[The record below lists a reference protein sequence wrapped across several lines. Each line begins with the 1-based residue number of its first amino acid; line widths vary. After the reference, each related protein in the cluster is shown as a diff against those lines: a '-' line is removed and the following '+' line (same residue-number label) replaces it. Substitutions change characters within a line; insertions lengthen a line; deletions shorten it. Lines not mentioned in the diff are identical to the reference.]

1 MQKKLNYQ
9 ICFKIQDNN
18 MNAATAL
25 ENKDYVKFLWVLI
38 DKHLTRKQHIDYI
51 ASKIS
56 KIVGLIARL
65 QHNEPLNTL
74 LHIYRSLVFPYM
86 YYSITVSGEA
96 APSDL
101 RKILVLQKRAL
112 RLIYFCKSRSHA
124 IPLFLSSNILPI
136 DMLYFETVSTLV
148 RYDISNTSAPKN
160 IQKLFNQSSSIH
172 KYNTRSSA
180 MGNYYVN
187 ESRLSLQLKSLTN
200 FGRRL
205 WNSLHPDWRVLTKRP
220 FKKRIRKFLFTVPGV
235 EDA

>member
-1 MQKKLNYQ
+1 
-9 ICFKIQDNN
+9 
-18 MNAATAL
+18 
-25 ENKDYVKFLWVLI
+25 
-38 DKHLTRKQHIDYI
+38 
-51 ASKIS
+51 
-56 KIVGLIARL
+56 
-65 QHNEPLNTL
+65 
-74 LHIYRSLVFPYM
+74 M
-86 YYSITVSGEA
+86 YYGIAVSGEA
-96 APSDL
+96 AQSDL

-112 RLIYFCKSRSHA
+112 RLIFFCKSRSHA

-180 MGNYYVN
+180 MGNYYVT

-205 WNSLHPDWRVLTKRP
+205 WNSLHPDWHILTKRP